1 MHEGMLKDA
10 GNCACDLWPRA
21 THQRRSSLTSSLA
34 EANGKHCNTRLLRA
48 FQAPLLRNVWFM
60 GYVSFLKEARPTC
73 VDVKIPTREKG
84 FVLNIILGTSCFTCL
99 LVELRKRVVVW
110 LLAKMKLVRGGTAPA
125 MKGRNSWCSRRST
138 VVKEGFPVFMV
149 ALIKLLIQ
157 SYGKLI
163 QDVLLIVEMGGEA
176 VEDEDLAVG
185 VPHVRSVNGQ
195 GQTNIRSWR
204 LGSCS
209 YDPKYCFGGA
219 VVL

>member
-1 MHEGMLKDA
+1 MVVL
-10 GNCACDLWPRA
+10 
-21 THQRRSSLTSSLA
+21 
-34 EANGKHCNTRLLRA
+34 
-48 FQAPLLRNVWFM
+48 
-60 GYVSFLKEARPTC
+60 
-73 VDVKIPTREKG
+73 
-84 FVLNIILGTSCFTCL
+84 FV
-99 LVELRKRVVVW
+99 EHRVV
-110 LLAKMKLVRGGTAPA
+110 LFGRRT
-125 MKGRNSWCSRRST
+125 RNSWCSRRST

-185 VPHVRSVNGQ
+185 VPHVRSVNDQ

-209 YDPKYCFGGA
+209 YDPKYCTL
-219 VVL
+219 VVVVCLCSNGER